1 MTTTIG
7 IIKQASGL
15 PNVVQ
20 AVIVLNTDQIL
31 ENPIT
36 AFSDPDILSQVYS
49 GLGITPTDYE
59 IGQLSFSRVET
70 PFSGL
75 FSYSFAIRLAQIGTS
90 VTDTQFIG
98 PPGPPG
104 EPGLPGPPGLPGAPG
119 TSGVFVFATDELTLS
134 SLPVTTILDGQIAY
148 VQKSRSCWQIRT
160 QSHII
165 QAHVNIASNDS
176 ARQWTRQ
183 DSLSHPSWMLQ
194 SLWYIDATGD
204 DENDGSLVLPVQTMD
219 EINRRWNGRDLKQA
233 TIIHAIGN
241 LLVSDSLSPRVN
253 TTFTNTLLIQGTRTV
268 VLTGIL
274 TAVTPI
280 SHVGVGGAAQTITAV
295 GLSAH
300 VGKVIRITGGA
311 NIDAWAVIDA
321 VVVGDQ
327 VRTTPFVTQ
336 ATPTSLPVIII
347 PAITDPIE
355 VITLSTAPNWGIED
369 IVGNGFAIF
378 EDFQFTS
385 AVNSGRSSGVT
396 VRTNRCDHTLI
407 TTRSSLSFLE
417 TVGSNL
423 GLTSVG
429 GFAGVDLDIMACR
442 CTDSVISIHGC
453 SIRLR
458 FDTLLNN
465 ARVFTND
472 GIVYV
477 NDAGFFDFTALND
490 LVTLSN
496 NGRVQILGVL
506 YGTGNLGKGI
516 VIPSLSAVNYS
527 TLPIAVTVGT
537 NVDLVGVPFAWA
549 GLPTTDTTNLAA
561 IVPT

>member
-36 AFSDPDILSQVYS
+36 TFSDPLILAQVYS

-75 FSYSFAIRLAQIGTS
+75 FSYSFGIRLAQVGTI
-90 VTDTQFIG
+90 VTDTQFMG

-104 EPGLPGPPGLPGAPG
+104 DPGSPGSPGLLGPPG
-119 TSGVFVFATDELTLS
+119 TSGIFVFATDELTLS
-134 SLPVTTILDGQIAY
+134 SLPTSTIFDGQIAY
-148 VQKSRSCWQIRT
+148 VQTSGSYWEIRT

-165 QAHVNIASNDS
+165 QANVNIASNDP
-176 ARQWTRQ
+176 ARQWSRQ

-194 SLWYIDATGD
+194 SLWYIDASGD
-204 DENDGSLVLPVQTMD
+204 NENDGSALLPVQTMD
-219 EINRRWNGRDLKQA
+219 EINRRWNGRDLKQP
-233 TIIHAIGN
+233 TVIHVVGN
-241 LLVSDSLSPRVN
+241 MLVSDSLSPRVN
-253 TTFTNTLLIQGTRTV
+253 TTFTNTLLVQGTRTI
-268 VLTGIL
+268 VLTGAL

-280 SHVGVGGAAQTITAV
+280 SHIGVGGAAQTVTAV

-300 VGKVIRITGGA
+300 VGKTIRITSGLNAG
-311 NIDAWAVIDA
+311 AWATIDA

-336 ATPTSLPVIII
+336 ATPSSLPVIVT
-347 PAITDPIE
+347 PAVTDPIE
-355 VITLSTAPNWGIED
+355 VVTLSTAPNWGFED

-396 VRTNRCDHTLI
+396 IRANRCDHSLI
-407 TTRSSLSFLE
+407 TTRSSLSFLA
-417 TVGSNL
+417 TVGCNL
-423 GLTSVG
+423 GSASVG

-442 CTDSVISIHGC
+442 CTSSIISSHGC
-453 SIRLR
+453 SIRLE
-458 FDTLLNN
+458 FDTLMND

-472 GIVYV
+472 GIVYI
-477 NDAGFFDFTALND
+477 NDAGFFDFTAPHD

-496 NGRVQILGVL
+496 NGRVQIFGTL

-516 VIPSLSAVNYS
+516 IIPSLSAVNYS
-527 TLPIAVTVGT
+527 VLPIAVTVGT

-549 GLPTTDTTNLAA
+549 GLPATDTTNLAA
-561 IVPT
+561 MIPT